1 MNKKISIYQT
11 LPRLFGNKNRNPKI
25 NGTIAENGVGKFDDY
40 TKKALLE
47 IRDLGITHIW
57 YTGILEHGTMT
68 DYSGFGIAKDHPTL
82 LKGKAGS
89 PYAVKDYYDV
99 DPDLAND
106 VKNRLEEFE
115 NLIQRTH
122 ETGMQVIIDLVAN
135 HLFRHYESDKK
146 PNGVKDFGENDDPS
160 KAFDTK
166 NNFYYL
172 PETTFELPDGIGWLE
187 QIKEELPGKTFVEKP
202 AKATGND
209 VFSPKPASNDWYE
222 TVKLNYGVDFVGD
235 KKKFFEPV
243 PNTWNKMLDMLLFWA
258 NKGVDGF
265 RCDMAEMV
273 PVEFWTFAIKAVK
286 KQFPKII
293 FIAEIY
299 NPVEYHSFVKS
310 GGFDYLY
317 DKVGL
322 YDSLKNVILYGASST
337 VISNC
342 WKMLE
347 GLDGQMLRFLENHDE
362 VRLASSAFAGDP
374 FVAVPAMTLSAAM
387 HRGPVMIYSGQ
398 EVGEPAAGES
408 GFSGDDGRT
417 TIYDYFNIPELQ
429 KWMNEGKF
437 DGGQLS
443 QEQLRLRQFYQK
455 ILNFSIRHD
464 AIANGEFYDLMW
476 ANPHEVLYVRDKVYI
491 WLRHS
496 PKQKLLFVI
505 NFDRQNGHRFKVRIS
520 DHAFNEMGWNRCH
533 EFEATELLWNTQKL
547 NFNRLTAIN
556 QGLPVEIKPNGALIF
571 EIFPR
576 DCRQE

>member
-11 LPRLFGNKNRNPKI
+11 LPRLFGNKNSDPKI
-25 NGTIAENGVGKFDDY
+25 SGTIAENGVGKFDDY
-40 TKKALLE
+40 TKKALQE
-47 IRDLGITHIW
+47 IRDMGITHIW
-57 YTGILEHGTMT
+57 YTGILEHGTAT
-68 DYSGFGIAKDHPTL
+68 DYTKFGIAKDHPTL
-82 LKGKAGS
+82 LKGRAGS

-106 VKNRLEEFE
+106 VNNRMDEFE
-115 NLIQRTH
+115 NLIKRTH
-122 ETGMQVIIDLVAN
+122 DTGMQVIIDLVAN
-135 HLFRHYESDKK
+135 HLFRQYESDKK
-146 PNGVKDFGENDDPS
+146 PQGVMDFGENDDPS

-172 PETTFELPDGIGWLE
+172 PETSFVLPDNIGWLE
-187 QIKEELPGKTFVEKP
+187 QIKAELPAESYIEKP

-209 VFSPKPASNDWYE
+209 VFSPKPANTDWYE
-222 TVKLNYGVDFVGD
+222 TVKLNYGIDFGKNKTLFAD
-235 KKKFFEPV
+235 PV
-243 PNTWNKMLDMLLFWA
+243 PDTWNKMLEVMLFWA

-273 PVEFWTFAIKAVK
+273 PVEFWDFAIKAVK

-299 NPVEYHSFVKS
+299 NPVEYHNFVKT

-322 YDSLKNVILYGASST
+322 YDSLKNMITNGVSST

-347 GLDGQMLRFLENHDE
+347 GLDANMLRFLENHDE
-362 VRLASSAFAGDP
+362 VRLASQAFAGDP
-374 FVAVPAMTLSAAM
+374 LAAIPAMTLSAAM

-408 GFSGDDGRT
+408 GFSGNDGRT

-429 KWMNEGKF
+429 KWINDGKF

-443 QEQLRLRQFYQK
+443 KDQLILRQFYQK

-476 ANPHEVLYVRDKVYI
+476 ANPHEVLHVRDKVYI

-496 PKQKLLFVI
+496 PKQKLLFVV
-505 NFDRQNGHRFKVRIS
+505 NFDRRNGHRFKVRIS

-533 EFEATELLWNTQKL
+533 EYEATELLWNSQKL
-547 NFNRLTAIN
+547 NFNRTTAIN
-556 QGLPVEIKPNGALIF
+556 QGIPVELKPSDALIF
-571 EIFPR
+571 EICAN
-576 DCRQE
+576 DCRNE